1 VPLVARPD
9 DPPATGTVL
18 VSPLVDAVTDAVGAR
33 GDDVVVVRSDLADA
47 AALLARRT
55 PSGPDGVVA
64 LDGSPWADLTGRR
77 VALAATLAGTVAR
90 VGDELAR
97 RSAELLAVPGS
108 HPLTGEVLPLAEL
121 ADVAHAHGA
130 RIAVDA
136 GRLVAVG
143 GVDMVAG
150 DLDHVL
156 FSGLDVHAPLA
167 AGVLVG
173 RGDWLEPRPALPRRP
188 VSAALAAA
196 CREVDALPA
205 GALAA
210 HETFLRGRVLTL
222 LRALP
227 GVREVPGW
235 PDARRHAGVVAFT
248 VEGRDAVSV
257 ATMLA
262 VHHGLPGVD
271 VVALPVVALP
281 VVAAA
286 ADAGAAVPGAVRAA
300 DAAAAVRLRLDA
312 AWADEDVERLRDAL
326 EDVLTAA

>member
-1 VPLVARPD
+1 MPLPALPL
-9 DPPATGTVL
+9 DPPATGAVL
-18 VSPLVDAVTDAVGAR
+18 VSPLVDAVTDAVRAR
-33 GDDVVVVRSDLADA
+33 PDDVVVIRPDLPDA
-47 AALLARRT
+47 AALLAGRT
-55 PSGPDGVVA
+55 PAGADGLVA
-64 LDGSPWADLTGRR
+64 LDGSPWSALTTRR

-97 RSAELLAVPGS
+97 SAADLLAVPGS
-108 HPLTGEVLPLAEL
+108 HPLTGDVLPLAEL

-130 RIAVDA
+130 RIVVDA
-136 GRLVAVG
+136 GRLVAAG
-143 GVDMVAG
+143 GVDMTAG
-150 DLDHVL
+150 DLDHVV

-173 RGDWLEPRPALPRRP
+173 RGDWLGPRPPLPRRP
-188 VSAALAAA
+188 VSAVLAAA

-210 HETFLRGRVLTL
+210 HEAHLRGRVLAL

-248 VEGRDAVSV
+248 VDEHDAGSV
-257 ATMLA
+257 ALALA

-271 VVALPVVALP
+271 AVPLGDPVTGA
-281 VVAAA
+281 
-286 ADAGAAVPGAVRAA
+286 AGA
-300 DAAAAVRLRLDA
+300 AAAAVRLRLDA

-326 EDVLTAA
+326 EDVLTSA

>member
-1 VPLVARPD
+1 LS
-9 DPPATGTVL
+9 DPPATGAVL
-18 VSPLVDAVTDAVGAR
+18 VSPLVDAVTDAVRAR
-33 GDDVVVVRSDLADA
+33 PDDVVVVRPDLPDA

-55 PSGPDGVVA
+55 PSGTDGVVA
-64 LDGSPWADLTGRR
+64 LDGSPWAALTTRR

-97 RSAELLAVPGS
+97 SSADLLAVPGS
-108 HPLTGEVLPLAEL
+108 HPLTGDVLPLAEL

-130 RIAVDA
+130 RIVVDA
-136 GRLVAVG
+136 GRLVAAG
-143 GVDMVAG
+143 GVDMTAG
-150 DLDHVL
+150 DLDHVV
-156 FSGLDVHAPLA
+156 FSGLDVHAPIA

-173 RGDWLEPRPALPRRP
+173 RGDWLGMRPPLPRRP
-188 VSAALAAA
+188 VAAVLAAA
-196 CREVDALPA
+196 CRELDALPA

-210 HETFLRGRVLTL
+210 HETHLRGRVLAL

-248 VEGRDAVSV
+248 VDEHDAGSV
-257 ATMLA
+257 ALALA

-271 VVALPVVALP
+271 
-281 VVAAA
+281 
-286 ADAGAAVPGAVRAA
+286 AVPLTDGPTGGGEGPAGGVP
-300 DAAAAVRLRLDA
+300 AAVRLQLDA

-326 EDVLTAA
+326 EDVLTSA

>member
-1 VPLVARPD
+1 VPVPTLPD
-9 DPPATGTVL
+9 DPPATRTVL

-33 GDDVVVVRSDLADA
+33 DDDVVVVRSDLADA
-47 AALLARRT
+47 AALLARRA
-55 PSGPDGVVA
+55 PSGADAVVA
-64 LDGSPWADLTGRR
+64 LEGSPWADLTGRR
-77 VALAATLAGTVAR
+77 VALAATLAGTVAE
-90 VGDELAR
+90 VSEELTR

-136 GRLVAVG
+136 GRLVAAG
-143 GVDMVAG
+143 AVDMVAG
-150 DLDHVL
+150 DLDHVV
-156 FSGLDVHAPLA
+156 FTGLDVHAPLA

-173 RGDWLEPRPALPRRP
+173 RADWLGSRPPLPRRP
-188 VSAALAAA
+188 VSAALTAA

-210 HETFLRGRVLTL
+210 HEALLRGRVLAL

-248 VEGRDAVSV
+248 VEGREAASV
-257 ATMLA
+257 AIVLS

-271 VVALPVVALP
+271 VAPLPVAGADYSP
-281 VVAAA
+281 TAAA
-286 ADAGAAVPGAVRAA
+286 GS
-300 DAAAAVRLRLDA
+300 AVRLRLDA

-326 EDVLTAA
+326 EDVLTTA